1 MDVSGNLAKRQ
12 VGGKQE
18 AESSGFQRQTGDDGR
33 EKLSSSA
40 EKLGTNV
47 TEAMMDEG

>member
-18 AESSGFQRQTGDDGR
+18 AESSGFQRQTGDGR

-47 TEAMMDEG
+47 TEAVMDEG